1 MQKLGKNSTDPG
13 ESIPPS
19 EWLNY
24 FQSLLSEKTPTA
36 PTILKELQTLE
47 QEPYFS
53 ELDYS
58 ITAADINSALKRLN
72 KDSSPGPDRISGAH
86 LLAGIDVLMPAL
98 KLLFNKMFSSAKQPS
113 IFSLNFLKAIFK
125 KGDTSDPE
133 NYRGIAIGS
142 MIAKVFDL
150 ILLERLENRM
160 SNTHPLSPNQIG
172 FKKRHRT
179 SDHIFVL
186 NSIVNKIV
194 KNEKRKLFVAFID
207 FRKAFDKVN
216 LDLLLLKLQR
226 LEIKGLFYKNI
237 KEIYQSISYL
247 VKVSGGNLDP
257 IKSCMGLKQGGVLSP
272 LLFNLFIDDIKN
284 IFDESCDPVQA
295 LNTPLSHLLY
305 ADDLVLIST
314 SQQGL
319 SNCLDKLSEFCIT
332 WQLEVNQK
340 KAKLLFL
347 TLLDAC

>member
-1 MQKLGKNSTDPG
+1 MRKWGKNSLDPG

-24 FQSLLSEKTPTA
+24 FQSLLSEKTHTA
-36 PTILKELQTLE
+36 PATLKELLTLE

-72 KDSSPGPDRISGAH
+72 KDSSPGPDRVSGAH

-113 IFSLNFLKAIFK
+113 VFSLNFLKAIFK

-142 MIAKVFDL
+142 TIAKIFEL

-160 SNTHPLSPNQIG
+160 TNTHPLSPNQIG

-186 NSIVNKIV
+186 NYIVNKIV

-247 VKVSGGNLDP
+247 VKVAGGNLDP
-257 IKSCMGLKQGGVLSP
+257 IKSCMGLKQGGSSVHLYLIF
-272 LLFNLFIDDIKN
+272 LLMI
-284 IFDESCDPVQA
+284 
-295 LNTPLSHLLY
+295 
-305 ADDLVLIST
+305 
-314 SQQGL
+314 
-319 SNCLDKLSEFCIT
+319 
-332 WQLEVNQK
+332 
-340 KAKLLFL
+340 
-347 TLLDAC
+347 